1 MLGDIGQRPGGELIR
16 VGFGRDVHPF
26 GPGSPLRLGGVE
38 IPGAPRLHGHSDG
51 DVVLHAIADAML
63 GGAGLS
69 DLGRLFPSDDRTPA
83 GVPSTTLLREV
94 VRRIGEAGYRAR
106 SVDLTIEG
114 ARPRLS
120 DRLDTMRAAVAELL
134 GLHPSAV
141 SAKASTG
148 NLLGAE
154 GAGRAIAAEAVVVLE
169 FTAARSS

>member
-1 MLGDIGQRPGGELIR
+1 MLGDIGRARGGELIG
-16 VGFGRDVHPF
+16 VVFGRDVHPF
-26 GPGSPLRLGGVE
+26 GRGPPLLLGGVE
-38 IPGAPRLHGHSDG
+38 TPGAPRLHGHSDG

-120 DRLDTMRAAVAELL
+120 DRLDTMRAAGRGAFGVRTKA
-134 GLHPSAV
+134 GGGQGFPGKHPR
-141 SAKASTG
+141 
-148 NLLGAE
+148 
-154 GAGRAIAAEAVVVLE
+154 GRK
-169 FTAARSS
+169 